1 MDFNNEQEAAVALL
15 FACVMHESKNISES
29 RIEHLSRMLVL
40 CSKFRGHDLNAM
52 SAKALSLFTSEG
64 SKSVIENA
72 APVISP
78 EFRETLFAMTCEM
91 ITDDG
96 NINEVESELLGMV
109 ALYLGMSMETMRM
122 MITTYLI
129 RNRWSV
135 QIVD

>member
-1 MDFNNEQEAAVALL
+1 MDLQNEQEAAVALL

-40 CSKFRGHDLNAM
+40 CSKFRGHDLNEM
-52 SAKALSLFTSEG
+52 SAKALSLFSTEG
-64 SKSVIENA
+64 SKAVIEKA
-72 APVISP
+72 APLISP

-91 ITDDG
+91 MTDDG
-96 NINEVESELLGMV
+96 NINEQESELLGMV

-122 MITTYLI
+122 MLTTYLI

-135 QIVD
+135 MIVD